1 MGLRRAKE
9 FVELK
14 KAVYVMLDS
23 KTWYFGGNVL
33 KKLINWVIDYFS
45 QRAMLQK
52 EIRYHILIS
61 ADICKKNYIL
71 CKKKTLLR
79 VCNNHIA
86 MFSKPK
92 GKHINSASSAEEA
105 ESGRVGGYG
114 RISGVSKRFSIA
126 CGISRNRTGELA
138 AVESYVLEL

>member
-1 MGLRRAKE
+1 MIISVSDAAKG
-9 FVELK
+9 
-14 KAVYVMLDS
+14 DS
-23 KTWYFGGNVL
+23 LSHPDICRYL
-33 KKLINWVIDYFS
+33 QKKLHSV
-45 QRAMLQK
+45 Q
-52 EIRYHILIS
+52 
-61 ADICKKNYIL
+61 
-71 CKKKTLLR
+71 KKTLLR